1 MRRDTG
7 TNQFFATL
15 ISYAERSPAS
25 SANIKG
31 AGAVAATSLSI
42 FGDHTEDQYF
52 PVTLVSTF
60 QLQYSLPINA

>member
-1 MRRDTG
+1 MVSAG
-7 TNQFFATL
+7 
-15 ISYAERSPAS
+15 PS